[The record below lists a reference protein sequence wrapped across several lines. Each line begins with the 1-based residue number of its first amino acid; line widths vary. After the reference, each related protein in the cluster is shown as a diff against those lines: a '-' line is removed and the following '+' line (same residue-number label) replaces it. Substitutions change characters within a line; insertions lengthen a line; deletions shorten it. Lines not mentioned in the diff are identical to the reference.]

1 MGAYDPVPNRAG
13 NRNDVNA
20 DLDVSGIWDYVPK
33 AKKSKTEPKYRVMAD
48 PSRGRRTLPWGQNYK
63 TGNARD

>member
-1 MGAYDPVPNRAG
+1 MEPIPNRATPRG
-13 NRNDVNA
+13 PYYENA

-33 AKKSKTEPKYRVMAD
+33 AKPKTRGKFDEAVRMPKGKRE
-48 PSRGRRTLPWGQNYK
+48 LPWGQNYK

>member
-1 MGAYDPVPNRAG
+1 MEPIPNRAT
-13 NRNDVNA
+13 RRADVDA

-33 AKKSKTEPKYRVMAD
+33 AKQPKNQPKYRVIAD
-48 PSRGRRTLPWGQNYK
+48 PSRGRRTLPWAEDYK

>member
-1 MGAYDPVPNRAG
+1 MGAYDSVPNRAG

-20 DLDVSGIWDYVPK
+20 DLDVSGLWDYVPK
-33 AKKSKTEPKYRVMAD
+33 SAPKKRGKFDEAVRQPKGKRE
-48 PSRGRRTLPWGQNYK
+48 LPWGQNYK